1 MSRFAAS
8 IAVHEIKP
16 KLVEYL
22 VPKMLKAE
30 ICEQEDLD
38 DWDDDDMITCGFA
51 ECAIKAFNDLCK
63 IDFSLENMTISPDEP
78 FGYIT
83 KEQAREWLG
92 PQKFGDLTV
101 IGGMG
106 GGDWEEPV
114 AFVVYWDGKE
124 FRGYVPTN
132 GNSFDV
138 KSKAAIGTA
147 PSGSVARP
155 FDVEA
160 MKEDVMAR
168 IKLRA

>member
-38 DWDDDDMITCGFA
+38 EWDEDETIISGFG

-63 IDFSLENMTISPDEP
+63 IDFSLENMTLSPRDA
-78 FGYIT
+78 FGLT
-83 KEQAREWLG
+83 TEMSKAWLG
-92 PQKFGDLTV
+92 PQQFGDITV
-101 IGGMG
+101 IGFMG

-114 AFVVYWDGKE
+114 AFVVYWDGKD

-147 PSGSVARP
+147 PSGSIARP

-168 IKLRA
+168 IKIRV